1 MKKIGIVTFNDAYNF
16 GAFLQEYALQTVL
29 CDNGFDASVINYS
42 NSYFRQ
48 QYLFSNNFF
57 KKKGI
62 KNKGK
67 ILFNILF
74 RPKIYKERI
83 ERNKKFIQTIKSEIK
98 LSLPLTYTSKT
109 DINAAY
115 DFFIAGSDQVWN
127 VRVTNY
133 NYFYFLDF
141 VEDSSKKKSYAASFG
156 RSFFDEDDLKK
167 IKEHLKDFKGILV
180 REESGKKLLEKMG
193 FKAEVVLDPT
203 LLLNREQW
211 LLFAQKCKLS
221 LPSKYI
227 VVYIVAEQTY
237 LLDVALK
244 YAKEN
249 LCEIVFFSDKN
260 RDIMYKGKRIKATVN
275 IGPYDFIKYLAY
287 ADKVFST
294 SFHGMVLS
302 INLNVDFYYE
312 LCKAK
317 INNNA
322 RLESIAN
329 KLELTG
335 RQIISDNLPA
345 GEIDWERSNYLLDI
359 ERKKSQKLLIESL
372 I

>member
-16 GAFLQEYALQTVL
+16 GAFLQEYALQTFL
-29 CDNGFDASVINYS
+29 CKNGFDAKDINYS
-42 NSYFRQ
+42 YDYFRQ
-48 QYLFSNNFF
+48 QYLFSNNLF
-57 KKKGI
+57 KRKGI
-62 KNKGK
+62 KNKAK
-67 ILFNILF
+67 ILFNILC
-74 RPKIYKERI
+74 RPRVYKERI
-83 ERNKKFIQTIKSEIK
+83 NRNQKFMQTINNEIK
-98 LSLPLTYTSKT
+98 LSPPLTYTSKT
-109 DINAAY
+109 DINKTY

-156 RSFFDEDDLKK
+156 RSVFNEGDLKK
-167 IKEHLKDFKGILV
+167 IEEHLTDFDLILV
-180 REESGKKLLEKMG
+180 REESGKNLLENMG
-193 FKAEVVLDPT
+193 FRAEVVLDPT
-203 LLLNREQW
+203 LLLKKEQW
-211 LLFAQKCKLS
+211 LLFAQKSELT
-221 LPSKYI
+221 LPQKYI

-244 YAKEN
+244 YAKTN
-249 LCEIVFFSDKN
+249 DCKIIFFSDKN
-260 RDIMYKGKRIKATVN
+260 RDIMYKGKKIKATVN
-275 IGPYDFIKYLAY
+275 VSPYDFIKYLAY

-312 LCKAK
+312 LCRAK
-317 INNNA
+317 VNNNA
-322 RLESIAN
+322 RLESIAH

-335 RQIISDNLPA
+335 RQIVSNDLPA
-345 GEIDWERSNYLLDI
+345 GKIDWKQPNYLLDV
-359 ERKKSQKLLIESL
+359 ERKKSQELLIKSL